1 MNKPA
6 AAQQAKLEGMFIWGQ
21 QKGEGW
27 SPQLEPLAWEGPLS
41 RVCVCVCVCVF
52 LLTKGLVACA
62 GALPKLGQLLIL
74 ITAVCSSGRKG
85 P

>member
-6 AAQQAKLEGMFIWGQ
+6 AAQEAKLEGMFIWGQ

-27 SPQLEPLAWEGPLS
+27 SPQPEPLAWEGPLS
-41 RVCVCVCVCVF
+41 RMCVCVCVCV
-52 LLTKGLVACA
+52 LTKGPVACA

-74 ITAVCSSGRKG
+74 ITAVCSSGKG

>member
-6 AAQQAKLEGMFIWGQ
+6 AAQEAKLEGMFIWGQ

-27 SPQLEPLAWEGPLS
+27 SPQPEPLAWEGPLS
-41 RVCVCVCVCVF
+41 RVCVCVCVCVDQRPCC
-52 LLTKGLVACA
+52 LCW
-62 GALPKLGQLLIL
+62 ALPKLGQLLIL
-74 ITAVCSSGRKG
+74 ITAVCSSGKG